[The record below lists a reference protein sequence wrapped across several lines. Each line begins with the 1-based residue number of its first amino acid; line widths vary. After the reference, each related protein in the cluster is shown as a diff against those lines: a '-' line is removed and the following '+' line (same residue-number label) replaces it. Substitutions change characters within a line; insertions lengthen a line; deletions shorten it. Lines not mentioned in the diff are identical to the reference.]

1 MKSYILVVSIMSVM
15 YNIAAVRDVGIEIFN
30 AAAAVLHGEIAFG
43 CSLDEDITDAR

>member
-1 MKSYILVVSIMSVM
+1 M